1 MFRKAG
7 DVVFTDV
14 NRDSGEGVVEF
25 STREDMENAV
35 RKMDDSEFRV
45 RVGCVVCMR
54 LVCTRAGHVADP
66 LPCAPCSPWSR
77 LVDVKSYRWIQN
89 RFDDRAIM
97 RVRLRDGAADGGS
110 GSCSGAGGDRDR
122 EDRDRDDDRRRD
134 DGTYHYHGVHCNCSS
149 CPSSHLCH
157 LCFLCWRACFVDD
170 DERRDREREDKRDR
184 RGDAEDKEDN

>member
-54 LVCTRAGHVADP
+54 LVCTRAGCVADP
-66 LPCAPCSPWSR
+66 FLALHFVCGRSS
-77 LVDVKSYRWIQN
+77 DEKSYRGIQN

-110 GSCSGAGGDRDR
+110 GSGSGAGGDRDR

-134 DGTYHYHGVHCNCSS
+134 DGTYHFHGVYCNCS
-149 CPSSHLCH
+149 CPSPHLCH
-157 LCFLCWRACFVDD
+157 LCVLCWRACFVDD